1 MEEGSYGWWYLS
13 MTVLYSGGYF
23 LSHSILDV
31 KYEKQTK
38 IMTFRSLRGLP
49 AWWLWFLVGLTTSSF
64 GIHKVLT

>member
-1 MEEGSYGWWYLS
+1 MEAGSYGWWYLS

-49 AWWLWFLVGLTTSSF
+49 AW
-64 GIHKVLT
+64 